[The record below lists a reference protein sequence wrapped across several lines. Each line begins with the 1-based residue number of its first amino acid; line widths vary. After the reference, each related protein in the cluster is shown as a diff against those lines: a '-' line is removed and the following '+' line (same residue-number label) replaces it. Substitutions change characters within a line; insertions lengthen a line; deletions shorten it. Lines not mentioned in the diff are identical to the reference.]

1 LLVLASP
8 ILSGSLRLG
17 LLLRLVALLCLLLA
31 LDALACYYTAL
42 HFANLVYDRWLI
54 DSNHSIAT
62 AVRTR
67 DGRVEVDL
75 PHAALEVFQF
85 DEVDTTYY
93 RIDSAQQGLIAGE
106 PALTPIP
113 NVPQGQVRLADSRI
127 GGHPVRV
134 VSSRLA
140 LPAADSNATI
150 SVAETLIKRLTLTRE
165 IVLAMVAPQ
174 VALLAVALSLAWLN
188 VNRALKPL
196 TDLAQAIESRGHDN
210 LTPVSEVN
218 LPMEARVLAARL
230 NELFERVNT
239 AMQSQERFVGDAA
252 HQLRTPL
259 AAVVLHADAAER
271 AGSQEAQ
278 RRELRSLRVSA
289 DRAARLSQQLLVLMR
304 AGPAAAVARFVP
316 LDLAA
321 LVRRVGEEWVPQ
333 MLLRGVDFGLAVPET
348 AVMVSGDESLLGE
361 LLSNLLDNALRYGQ
375 SEGRVT
381 LGVSRSPHNAL
392 YVEDDGPGIALA
404 EQERIFE
411 RFYRTPGTTG
421 EGCGLGLSIVKQIAE
436 LHQAAVSI
444 RSDIASAR
452 FTVSFPRLARLDA
465 PGRAVQL
472 PATDIGAASR
482 FHQPPPSA

>member
-1 LLVLASP
+1 MAAP

-17 LLLRLVALLCLLLA
+17 LLLRLVALLCLLLT

-62 AVRTR
+62 AVHTR

-93 RIDSAQQGLIAGE
+93 RIDSAQHGLIAGE
-106 PALTPIP
+106 PALTPIAD
-113 NVPQGQVRLADSRI
+113 VPPGQVRLTNSRI
-127 GGHPVRV
+127 AGRPVRV
-134 VSSRLA
+134 VSTRMA
-140 LPAADSNATI
+140 LPAAASSVTI
-150 SVAETLIKRLTLTRE
+150 SVAETLIKRSTLTRE

-196 TDLAQAIESRGHDN
+196 TDLAQAIDSRGHDN
-210 LTPVSEVN
+210 LTPVSEAN

-230 NELFERVNT
+230 NELFERVKS
-239 AMQSQERFVGDAA
+239 AMQSQDRFVGDAA

-278 RRELRSLRVSA
+278 RRALRSLRVSA
-289 DRAARLSQQLLVLMR
+289 DRAARLSQQLLLLMR
-304 AGPAAAVARFVP
+304 AGPAAAVARFES
-316 LDLAA
+316 LDLAV

-333 MLLRGVDFGLAVPET
+333 MLHRGVDFGLAVPET

-361 LLSNLLDNALRYGQ
+361 LLSNLLDNALRYG
-375 SEGRVT
+375 SAEGRVT
-381 LGVSRSPHNAL
+381 LGVLCSPQSAL
-392 YVEDDGPGIALA
+392 YVEDDGPGIVLA

-411 RFYRTPGTTG
+411 RFYRTPGTSG
-421 EGCGLGLSIVKQIAE
+421 EGCGLGLSIVRQIAE
-436 LHQAAVSI
+436 LHQATVSI
-444 RSDIASAR
+444 RSDIASGGTR
-452 FTVSFPRLARLDA
+452 FTVSFPGLTRLDA
-465 PGRAVQL
+465 SARAVQP
-472 PATDIGAASR
+472 PAAAVGASSR

>member
-1 LLVLASP
+1 MLR
-8 ILSGSLRLG
+8 GSLRVG

-62 AVRTR
+62 AVHVH
-67 DGRVEVDL
+67 DGRIQVDL

-93 RIDSAQQGLIAGE
+93 RIDGAQQGLIAGE
-106 PALTPIP
+106 AALTPVAD
-113 NVPQGQVRLADSRI
+113 VPPGQVRLANSRI
-127 GGHPVRV
+127 GGRPVRV
-134 VSSRLA
+134 VSMRLA
-140 LPAADSNATI
+140 LPDAANEVTI
-150 SVAETLIKRLTLTRE
+150 SVAETLIKRSTLTRE

-174 VALLAVALSLAWLN
+174 VALLAAALSLAWLS

-196 TDLAQAIESRGHDN
+196 TDLAQAIESRRHDN
-210 LTPVSEVN
+210 LTPVPEGG
-218 LPMEARVLAARL
+218 LPTEARVLASRL
-230 NELFERVNT
+230 NELFTRVST

-271 AGSQEAQ
+271 AADSEA
-278 RRELRSLRVSA
+278 RRRALRSLRVSA

-304 AGPAAAVARFVP
+304 AGPAAAVARFAP

-321 LVRRVGEEWVPQ
+321 LLRRIGEEWVPQ
-333 MLLRGVDFGLAVPET
+333 MLLRGIDFGLAVP
-348 AVMVSGDESLLGE
+348 AVPVMLNGDESLLSE
-361 LLSNLLDNALRYGQ
+361 LLSNLLDNALRYGKP
-375 SEGRVT
+375 EGRITV
-381 LGVSRSPHNAL
+381 GVSCDPVPAL
-392 YVEDDGPGIALA
+392 YVEDDGPGISLA
-404 EQERIFE
+404 EQQRIFE
-411 RFYRTPGTTG
+411 RFYRIPGSNV

-436 LHQAAVSI
+436 LHLASVSI
-444 RSDIASAR
+444 HSDASGGGTR
-452 FTVSFPRLARLDA
+452 FTVSFMGDARA
-465 PGRAVQL
+465 GGFRHAAQEP
-472 PATDIGAASR
+472 PAGPSGGTR

>member
-1 LLVLASP
+1 
-8 ILSGSLRLG
+8 
-17 LLLRLVALLCLLLA
+17 
-31 LDALACYYTAL
+31 
-42 HFANLVYDRWLI
+42 
-54 DSNHSIAT
+54 
-62 AVRTR
+62 
-67 DGRVEVDL
+67 
-75 PHAALEVFQF
+75 
-85 DEVDTTYY
+85 
-93 RIDSAQQGLIAGE
+93 
-106 PALTPIP
+106 
-113 NVPQGQVRLADSRI
+113 
-127 GGHPVRV
+127 
-134 VSSRLA
+134 
-140 LPAADSNATI
+140 
-150 SVAETLIKRLTLTRE
+150 
-165 IVLAMVAPQ
+165 
-174 VALLAVALSLAWLN
+174 
-188 VNRALKPL
+188 
-196 TDLAQAIESRGHDN
+196 
-210 LTPVSEVN
+210 
-218 LPMEARVLAARL
+218 MEARVLAARL

-278 RRELRSLRVSA
+278 RRALRSLRVSA

-361 LLSNLLDNALRYGQ
+361 LLSNLIDNALRYGQ

-381 LGVSRSPHNAL
+381 LGVSCSPHSAL
-392 YVEDDGPGIALA
+392 YVEDDGPAIALA

-411 RFYRTPGTTG
+411 RFYRTPGTAG

-444 RSDIASAR
+444 HSDIASGSTR

-465 PGRAVQL
+465 SGRAVQL
-472 PATDIGAASR
+472 PAADIGATSR